1 MLASTCIIYLVVFI
15 TCPAVHPVLSLL
27 FIELS
32 PQCLLL
38 CVACNKAAVSLQPL
52 VVESG
57 VCLFTD
63 CCQKFYTSFLL
74 VYVVRHSVITF
85 NISSVEHVNR
95 DCYYHYMLPLHVTTA
110 YYSYHYIL
118 TLHIIVTITQDPHPF
133 VKK

>member
-1 MLASTCIIYLVVFI
+1 MTRWQTTEHYQDFNKTSLVHYLSCCLVG

-32 PQCLLL
+32 PHCLLL

-63 CCQKFYTSFLL
+63 CYLFTDCCQKFYTSFLL

-85 NISSVEHVNR
+85 NVSSVEHVDR
-95 DCYYHYMLPLHVTTA
+95 DCYYHYMLPLHMVTTA
-110 YYSYHYIL
+110 
-118 TLHIIVTITQDPHPF
+118 
-133 VKK
+133 